1 MYYVYIHTL
10 PNGKI
15 YIGQTKD
22 IKQRWNN
29 GEGYLENKPFY
40 KDIKLYGWNNIK
52 HEIIAQYPTRES
64 ALQLESALI
73 VLLKAENDNYGY
85 NQTSIYND
93 AMSRYVAR
101 VPYDGISL
109 ENGTPD
115 NSFFEVTGLPVS
127 ACNELIEQWIFNKEH
142 REILKSRLIDGASY
156 QKLSEMYNK
165 SIRQIKTI
173 VYSGCSKIEKHT

>member
-1 MYYVYIHTL
+1 MYYVYVHTV
-10 PNGKI
+10 PNGKM

-22 IKQRWNN
+22 IKQRWLN
-29 GEGYLENKPFY
+29 GEGYIENKPFY
-40 KDIKLYGWNNIK
+40 NDILLYGWNNIK

-73 VLLKAENDNYGY
+73 VLLKTENENYGY
-85 NQTSIYND
+85 NQTSIYE
-93 AMSRYVAR
+93 ASMSKYIAR
-101 VPYDGISL
+101 IPYEGVSL
-109 ENGTPD
+109 ENAIPD
-115 NSFFEVTGLPVS
+115 NSFFESFNMPVS

-142 REILKSRLIDGASY
+142 REILKSRLIDGLPY

-173 VYSGCSKIEKHT
+173 VYNGCSKLEMHT